1 MKNKSWAFIS
11 LTVKGLE
18 RCQTLRTA
26 LGVDGDI
33 LCLTKRAGGREDRTF
48 DSFQEM
54 MACAFNEYEVLVCL
68 MASGIVVRALAPLM
82 VSKTSDP
89 AVLVMD
95 EPGRFCISLLSGHLG
110 SANDCAKLVEEK
122 TGAAAVITTASD
134 VSGSL
139 AVDTLA
145 MRLGLT
151 IDDMTQAKDVT
162 AALVNGEKVLIN
174 QNLADLPDNVQFGQ
188 ATGTDAFAGMILID
202 PFEKGL
208 SISQIAELK
217 KRIPCVCLHSPGTVI
232 GLGCRK
238 GVSKEAIWNAII
250 ENCEYCGLP
259 SESIARVATVDVKQ
273 NEAGILGMVEELGAD
288 LRIIGREDIAQ
299 VESMFPGSDFVKET
313 IGVSAVAEPCG
324 YLGSDKGVQVCGR
337 KKLDGVTVS
346 IWRMKND

>member
-1 MKNKSWAFIS
+1 VKNKRWAFIS

-18 RCQTLRTA
+18 QCQMLRTS
-26 LGVDGDI
+26 LDVDGDI
-33 LCLTKRAGGREDRTF
+33 LCLAKRAGGKEDRTF

-54 MACAFNEYEVLVCL
+54 MACAFSEYEVLVCV

-82 VSKTSDP
+82 VSKISDP

-95 EPGRFCISLLSGHLG
+95 ERARFCISLLSGHLG
-110 SANDCAKLVEEK
+110 HANDCARLVEEK
-122 TGAAAVITTASD
+122 TGATAVITTASD

-145 MRLGLT
+145 MRLGLS
-151 IDDMTQAKDVT
+151 IDDMLQAKDVT

-174 QNLADLPDNVQFGQ
+174 QELADLPDNAQFGPLTELNDYT
-188 ATGTDAFAGMILID
+188 AMILIN
-202 PFEKGL
+202 PFEMGISL
-208 SISQIAELK
+208 SQIDEFRK
-217 KRIPCVCLHSPGTVI
+217 YIPCVCLYSLETVI

-238 GVSKEAIWNAII
+238 GVSKEKILKAIVA
-250 ENCEYCGLP
+250 NCEDCGLP
-259 SESIARVATVDVKQ
+259 RESIKRVVTVDVKQ
-273 NEAGILGMVEELGAD
+273 DEAGIIDATKELGAE
-288 LRIIGREDIAQ
+288 LLIIGREEISQ
-299 VESMFPGSDFVKET
+299 VEDMFPGSEFVKET
-313 IGVSAVAEPCG
+313 IGVRAVAEPCG